1 MVCSLDTVRHSNGRV
16 VSAASD
22 HASLSS
28 MCSHSLH
35 DAPFCLLVVGR
46 PGASGMGKRLRS
58 IAERA
63 LRRSVVTALL
73 YCSLS
78 VSHGKNSVNLV

>member
-1 MVCSLDTVRHSNGRV
+1 MACSLDTVRHSNGRV

-46 PGASGMGKRLRS
+46 PGASGMGRRLRS
-58 IAERA
+58 VVEYA